1 MIHPLYTLY
10 SEDGGRFMMAAK
22 VCNWR
27 FERGR
32 LPPNQHDCRCGRN
45 VWATRR
51 RTTFFPWIRS
61 LQTVRA
67 KTSWG
72 SCGQTGYVRQTTS
85 TSTRLKRFVWQSG
98 SGYAIYD
105 AGINPEKAVTDTAV
119 RKELGILTFEY
130 DKMGPGRMMCAVP
143 RVSEAGR
150 AIIFKPMD
158 QSGGIEAAIEAKQ
171 TEKIMY
177 LRNKV
182 GDASAVQHKHAY

>member
-1 MIHPLYTLY
+1 MVGSRLINTIAGVAETYGQQDVELPSFHG
-10 SEDGGRFMMAAK
+10 SEAYRPQ
-22 VCNWR
+22 
-27 FERGR
+27 ERKRRGEVAGK
-32 LPPNQHDCRCGRN
+32 LGTCGR
-45 VWATRR
+45 
-51 RTTFFPWIRS
+51 
-61 LQTVRA
+61 
-67 KTSWG
+67 
-72 SCGQTGYVRQTTS
+72 
-85 TSTRLKRFVWQSG
+85 RLLRLLNSRCVWQSG